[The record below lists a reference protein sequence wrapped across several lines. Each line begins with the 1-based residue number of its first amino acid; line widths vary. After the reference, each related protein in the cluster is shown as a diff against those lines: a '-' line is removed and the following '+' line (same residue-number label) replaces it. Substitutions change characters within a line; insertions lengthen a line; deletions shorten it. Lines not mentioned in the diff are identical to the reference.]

1 MTDIK
6 KRLIDAHV
14 NLTLATSIND
24 INIEDIRKLLYELIY
39 DNLILNKEKF
49 KKYLSVNRE
58 HDDNDLL
65 NIKCVLGLETKT
77 LVDPKILCQLGFF
90 SPEQQEYEFKDLE
103 EQTREKLCSSLE
115 ERCRKE
121 E

>member
-1 MTDIK
+1 MIDIK

-24 INIEDIRKLLYELIY
+24 INIEDIKKLLHELIY

-49 KKYLSVNRE
+49 KKHLSVNRKY
-58 HDDNDLL
+58 DNNSLL
-65 NIKCVLGLETKT
+65 SIRCGLCLGTKT
-77 LVDPKILCQLGFF
+77 LVNLKILYQLGFCG
-90 SPEQQEYEFKDLE
+90 SEQQENEFIDLE

-115 ERCRKE
+115 EICSKKD
-121 E
+121 